1 MPVFLCTSSHQ
12 HWCEPTVSLALKRI
26 ASLVF
31 TRRTTT
37 PHQHQYQQ
45 QQLPRPNFRGN
56 CAANFN
62 WRAAECWIE
71 RPGAPCPDKN
81 LSTFGA
87 RYGRDE
93 GGGEKI
99 KASVA
104 FMCHGWKDTQVP
116 GTKAWP
122 GAIIPDC
129 DHLRPPSKS
138 QITGI
143 QRSCESYIDLGA

>member
-31 TRRTTT
+31 QPPPTSTSTSSSSFPGPT
-37 PHQHQYQQ
+37 SGETVQPTSIGEPLSAGLKGLGLLSQTKIYPHSEPDMEEMKEEERKSRHL
-45 QQLPRPNFRGN
+45 LPL
-56 CAANFN
+56 CA
-62 WRAAECWIE
+62 
-71 RPGAPCPDKN
+71 
-81 LSTFGA
+81 TV
-87 RYGRDE
+87 GR
-93 GGGEKI
+93 
-99 KASVA
+99 
-104 FMCHGWKDTQVP
+104 TQVP

-138 QITGI
+138 QITGF

>member
-31 TRRTTT
+31 SRQATT
-37 PHQHQYQQ
+37 PHQQSSS
-45 QQLPRPNFRGN
+45 F
-56 CAANFN
+56 
-62 WRAAECWIE
+62 
-71 RPGAPCPDKN
+71 PGPTSGETVQPTSIGEP
-81 LSTFGA
+81 LSAGLKGLGLHGQTKISTLGA

-138 QITGI
+138 QITGF

>member
-1 MPVFLCTSSHQ
+1 MQVWSSPDAQPPPTSTEHQ
-12 HWCEPTVSLALKRI
+12 HSTSTSTAPAE
-26 ASLVF
+26 
-31 TRRTTT
+31 
-37 PHQHQYQQ
+37 H

-56 CAANFN
+56 SAANFN

-81 LSTFGA
+81 IHIRSQIWKEMKEEKRKSRHLLPLCATV
-87 RYGRDE
+87 GR
-93 GGGEKI
+93 
-99 KASVA
+99 
-104 FMCHGWKDTQVP
+104 TQVP

-122 GAIIPDC
+122 AAIIPDC

-138 QITGI
+138 QITGF

>member
-12 HWCEPTVSLALKRI
+12 HWCEPTVSLALKGI

-31 TRRTTT
+31 SRRSTT
-37 PHQHQYQQ
+37 PHQQGTSS
-45 QQLPRPNFRGN
+45 F
-56 CAANFN
+56 
-62 WRAAECWIE
+62 
-71 RPGAPCPDKN
+71 PGPTSGETVQATSIGEP
-81 LSTFGA
+81 LSAGLKGLGLHGQTKISTLGA

-93 GGGEKI
+93 GGGEERKSRHLLPLC
-99 KASVA
+99 ATV
-104 FMCHGWKDTQVP
+104 GRTQVP

-138 QITGI
+138 QITGF

>member
-1 MPVFLCTSSHQ
+1 MHVFLCTSSHQ

-31 TRRTTT
+31 SRRSTT
-37 PHQHQYQQ
+37 PHQQGTSSFPGPTSGETVQATSIGEPLSAGLKGLGLLSQTKIYPHSEPDMEEMKEEERKSRHL
-45 QQLPRPNFRGN
+45 LPL
-56 CAANFN
+56 CA
-62 WRAAECWIE
+62 
-71 RPGAPCPDKN
+71 
-81 LSTFGA
+81 TV
-87 RYGRDE
+87 GR
-93 GGGEKI
+93 
-99 KASVA
+99 
-104 FMCHGWKDTQVP
+104 TQVP

-138 QITGI
+138 QITGF